1 MMRGIVP
8 MVKIK
13 IFTGNAEYSPFTRV
27 SSETFRRF
35 LLASAMLILAASGK
49 PAAAEHPATTLT
61 TLLDRAQIE
70 DMLVDYYAQLG
81 SGGHNF
87 GAFYVQ
93 DGVLDV
99 NGLIAQGQKP
109 IEDLYKKTAEG
120 TPQRRGKFNMLLSN
134 LKIVVNGD
142 SATADV
148 MWTEVNSETVKAT
161 PQFIEQG
168 REHDELVK
176 RGGRWYFKRRVITSD
191 GGLPAMFE
199 KTYKPR

>member
-1 MMRGIVP
+1 MSFSGIP
-8 MVKIK
+8 AFGAKN
-13 IFTGNAEYSPFTRV
+13 FAS
-27 SSETFRRF
+27 F
-35 LLASAMLILAASGK
+35 LLASAALVLASSAR
-49 PAAAEHPATTLT
+49 PVLAEQPATTLT

-70 DMLVDYYAQLG
+70 DMLVDYYGQLG
-81 SGGHNF
+81 AGRHDF
-87 GAFYVQ
+87 GAFYVE

-99 NGLIAQGQKP
+99 NGLVAQGKEP

-120 TPQRRGKFNMLLSN
+120 TPRRPGTLRMLLTN

-148 MWTEVNSETVKAT
+148 VWTGINSESVKAA

-176 RGGRWYFKRRVITSD
+176 RAGRWYFKHRVITSD

-199 KTYKPR
+199 KSYKQR

>member
-1 MMRGIVP
+1 M
-8 MVKIK
+8 
-13 IFTGNAEYSPFTRV
+13 IFSPFTRG
-27 SSETFRRF
+27 SSQTFSRF
-35 LLASAMLILAASGK
+35 LLVPAMLMLAASAM
-49 PAAAEHPATTLT
+49 PAAAQEHAATTLT
-61 TLLDRAQIE
+61 MLLDRAQIE

-81 SGGHNF
+81 SGRHDF
-87 GAFYVQ
+87 GAFYVE

-99 NGLIAQGQKP
+99 NGLVAQGKKP

-120 TPQRRGKFNMLLSN
+120 TPRRPGKFNMLLTN

-148 MWTEVNSETVKAT
+148 LWTGVNSETVKAV

-176 RGGRWYFKRRVITSD
+176 RAGRWYFKRRVITSD

-199 KTYKPR
+199 KTYKQR

>member
-1 MMRGIVP
+1 MGATNTGERAMLFSR
-8 MVKIK
+8 
-13 IFTGNAEYSPFTRV
+13 FTNV
-27 SSETFRRF
+27 SSLSFF
-35 LLASAMLILAASGK
+35 LLATATLMLAASAP
-49 PAAAEHPATTLT
+49 PAAAEHPATTLS

-81 SGGHNF
+81 FGRHDF
-87 GAFYVQ
+87 GAFYVE

-99 NGLIAQGQKP
+99 NGLVAQGKKP

-120 TPQRRGKFNMLLSN
+120 TPRRPGKFHMLLTN
-134 LKIVVNGD
+134 LKIVVNGN

-148 MWTEVNSETVKAT
+148 VWTGVNSETVKAA

-176 RGGRWYFKRRVITSD
+176 RDGRWYFKRRVITSD

-199 KTYKPR
+199 KTYKQR